1 MERVSQLLRT
11 SYSIRNLESEVWLK
25 ISAAE
30 GNAKKR
36 PVESTGSPV
45 EVKRTPLFA
54 RAPVCMLEFFLQRC
68 YPVHPLV
75 EEEGKGD
82 HSTDPLHWQFV
93 GGGEQKVHRRK
104 SSGMC

>member
-1 MERVSQLLRT
+1 MQSKDQF
-11 SYSIRNLESEVWLK
+11 
-25 ISAAE
+25 
-30 GNAKKR
+30 
-36 PVESTGSPV
+36 ESTGSTV

-54 RAPVCMLEFFLQRC
+54 RAPVRMLEIFLQQC

-75 EEEGKGD
+75 EEQGKGD
-82 HSTDPLHWQFV
+82 HSTDPLNWRFG